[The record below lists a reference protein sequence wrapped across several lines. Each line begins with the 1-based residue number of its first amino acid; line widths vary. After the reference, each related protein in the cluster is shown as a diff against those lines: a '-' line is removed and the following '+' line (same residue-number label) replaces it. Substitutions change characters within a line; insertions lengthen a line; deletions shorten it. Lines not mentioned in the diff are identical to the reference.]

1 MVDYDGVCHK
11 GHCISAK
18 NYDNFCKIS
27 TKSLKYRRDVRDDY
41 RGIINCLARETLP
54 YCDCMKHK
62 KEESKLMEKIGRCY
76 GCDEQF
82 SKQKLFACKGCTLA
96 KYHSREC
103 QIMDWPKHKYQCNIH
118 RDNKINADTANNERY
133 CCREGVRSGRR
144 QKK

>member
-1 MVDYDGVCHK
+1 MCHEFHIIHRNEQDDFLAISKKSMKYCVDIH
-11 GHCISAK
+11 
-18 NYDNFCKIS
+18 
-27 TKSLKYRRDVRDDY
+27 DDD

-118 RDNKINADTANNERY
+118 RDNKINADAAMK
-133 CCREGVRSGRR
+133 
-144 QKK
+144 QW